1 MIAAVN
7 MTANTSLVWPCP
19 LPYPEVLCP
28 GPCGS
33 DAWLRKRI
41 NLVVAS
47 LSWLALGSPARPP
60 TGFGKGRPLSPKQ
73 WEAVRSLERLACDR
87 SLTFK
92 LDPALMG
99 RAASKAEDHNK
110 VLAALGRAVSSFESS
125 AGYFAPSGRAG
136 SARTPWPRDFSAE
149 DALPSDS
156 SSAGFA
162 SPAPFGQQLGN
173 LRVPPFCPAKPI
185 QADRLRFPPPPSF
198 DPRPYLDKP
207 TAARFER
214 PLDFACVASSDVSLP
229 RVGILASVD
238 ERLKLL
244 RTLAQTG
251 RLQPIMPLPQ
261 REPVGA
267 GLFAVVKD
275 LTRDRLILD
284 ARPANALESPPCFW
298 TGSLASAAAL
308 LPILLG
314 PEEEIR
320 ISSADLKDFF
330 YLFKVSEQRLQRN
343 LLSGSLGPS
352 EATFVFGS
360 RQRAFEDS
368 KGFLRV
374 ALSTL
379 AMGDSSAC
387 EFAQGSHLGVLFRHG
402 VLRPDELLCPTSA
415 PPRGLLTIG
424 VVIDDFV
431 ILEKVTRSELRLG
444 GRQSLGLERAHA
456 AYAEAGLLANPEKG
470 AKDESVSSF
479 WGVTLDGR
487 RGLVRASLARVGPL
501 TCITCRVALLGLCTR
516 PLLESLVARPAPPH
530 RPHRP
535 HRPTK
540 TAEAQKLCAVQP
552 ANTTRESKP
561 ARKRMQEKE
570 AARRSSSR
578 RYAASSLMLMCVLG
592 QLAVSFKERA
602 VGAVGVPLA
611 SGDSGPFDTWLAA
624 CPELQTSDEEFRPE
638 LIPSKLRPCAVYTDR
653 DSPRG
658 ALALTYELR
667 RSKAE
672 DLDDPHVRSVI
683 EELVEFG
690 VFDALGAAPVCSSF
704 SRAVHPPWRSRA
716 FPRGLP
722 GLGAKAFQKV
732 KVGNAQSAWLGSLIK
747 RFTRGNS
754 KPYWAENPDG
764 SYLWLLLEWSL
775 FGKPA
780 SQLVYRFDMCRYGTR
795 WRKRTRLAT
804 NTELAGARAFCK
816 CGGPH
821 QVLRGR
827 SARLVATEW
836 SSVFEAAQVKDF
848 LSRACEEEELCTV
861 IGLEVGAI
869 TALGGLSEVAQRRKL
884 KVFGSKREF
893 VVGPKDDPC
902 FNIDWAAAGKEVVNH
917 PKVRELCEL
926 AAARGGPR
934 AAAATQQKAS
944 VLASEL
950 AASVESRFA
959 HFTSAL
965 ARFGF
970 QRLYSG
976 LVFEREQLLA
986 LARLSV
992 RAREEG
998 RSIIYLP
1005 SHKSHID
1012 YIVLQ
1017 FSLFNLGM
1025 GAPAIA
1031 AGENLNLPVVG
1042 GLLRR
1047 NGAFYIRRSFSG
1059 PDSELYTAVVAAYIE
1074 GLLRRGANVKFF
1086 TEGGRS
1092 RSGKLLQPKIG
1103 LLGMVLD
1110 PILAGVVDDAYIVPV
1125 SIYYDGVM
1133 ETESYVRELSGSQKR
1148 KESLIGV
1155 LGQGKHLLAMRRS
1168 RYGNIH
1174 VRFAPGFSAR
1184 SYIDNHMAVQRQA
1197 APNRA
1202 NFNPVSTMADK
1213 QVLLKALAY
1222 HVLEEINRVSSVT
1235 PTALVG
1241 TVLLCTLG
1249 RGIGRKALINK
1260 VDWLRR
1266 EVVRSGGHMS
1276 RFYDFPGE
1284 LTMEVVDSALTVL
1297 GNLVQT
1303 FTGLVEPVYC
1313 VAPGMHFELSYYR
1326 NMCVHVFIHQAIV
1339 TAVLHRV
1346 VQTQRPDA
1354 ERVERADVMSDVRF
1368 LSRLLKREF
1377 VFSGAATPGGL
1388 PPKQASGEHWG
1399 QDIPVALMRNFESAL
1414 ELLVAEGVV
1423 DVCDTASKG
1432 GPISLEQYRRAQE
1445 MGGYEN
1451 WNKHFT
1457 FLCSLVWPL
1466 IESYWLVLELWL
1478 ISSLNL
1484 QFNAEVL
1491 S

>member
-1 MIAAVN
+1 MSLSGKGGGAHFAPGLPGAHSRRARSGIYSVGVWTFGPRGEETSCEVVALAEVGSKLLVVVPTSVWHKKAARRILPRNSLSKVVGLDVAAAAEGDRSSPETSSLLKVWAGFLDPHEGNLALDGDASADHVFGVDGDGRVLLPHGAALAAAAQESLGYQTAESGGGSEAQALDSRVAALESSMSKVAAGVKALVAMQEKAGAGGGTGPGQQLKPKAASKPAARPEQGLASFTWTRLWRGLRWMRGRDGQAGCYRAARRLRRRVWVSCCRAARRLAAALGVGGRAGSGGVSCAGESLDYGSSGPGLAEACSGGGDPCAGQSQEEAVVPAGPAPRWFRGRRVWISRRRSLLEAERRREAGSTLRIGGQSASDFQDHHGFDGRRSSRSCAARRSVSFDCQGLGRASIPHRPLSDDCQISMGDRRMLGLTPHGEACRNGSPLGHPALATGSGGSRPRVVDVGVRAEPRTTCAPPFFQTSRIEGARADILAASRRSLGRNRTPSSPRPGGFYGKERAAQQAPPDAKCHHRCGGGAGERTAQAQGQGKGEGRREERQGRRSLKATCAAEPDVTVPGATAPTLSVPGFWHSLPSWIFKCKGPFSTFLRAMIAAVN

-552 ANTTRESKP
+552 AS
-561 ARKRMQEKE
+561 
-570 AARRSSSR
+570 
-578 RYAASSLMLMCVLG
+578 
-592 QLAVSFKERA
+592 
-602 VGAVGVPLA
+602 
-611 SGDSGPFDTWLAA
+611 
-624 CPELQTSDEEFRPE
+624 
-638 LIPSKLRPCAVYTDR
+638 
-653 DSPRG
+653 
-658 ALALTYELR
+658 
-667 RSKAE
+667 
-672 DLDDPHVRSVI
+672 
-683 EELVEFG
+683 
-690 VFDALGAAPVCSSF
+690 
-704 SRAVHPPWRSRA
+704 
-716 FPRGLP
+716 
-722 GLGAKAFQKV
+722 
-732 KVGNAQSAWLGSLIK
+732 
-747 RFTRGNS
+747 
-754 KPYWAENPDG
+754 
-764 SYLWLLLEWSL
+764 
-775 FGKPA
+775 
-780 SQLVYRFDMCRYGTR
+780 
-795 WRKRTRLAT
+795 
-804 NTELAGARAFCK
+804 
-816 CGGPH
+816 
-821 QVLRGR
+821 
-827 SARLVATEW
+827 
-836 SSVFEAAQVKDF
+836 
-848 LSRACEEEELCTV
+848 
-861 IGLEVGAI
+861 
-869 TALGGLSEVAQRRKL
+869 
-884 KVFGSKREF
+884 
-893 VVGPKDDPC
+893 
-902 FNIDWAAAGKEVVNH
+902 
-917 PKVRELCEL
+917 
-926 AAARGGPR
+926 
-934 AAAATQQKAS
+934 
-944 VLASEL
+944 
-950 AASVESRFA
+950 
-959 HFTSAL
+959 
-965 ARFGF
+965 
-970 QRLYSG
+970 
-976 LVFEREQLLA
+976 
-986 LARLSV
+986 
-992 RAREEG
+992 
-998 RSIIYLP
+998 
-1005 SHKSHID
+1005 
-1012 YIVLQ
+1012 
-1017 FSLFNLGM
+1017 
-1025 GAPAIA
+1025 
-1031 AGENLNLPVVG
+1031 
-1042 GLLRR
+1042 
-1047 NGAFYIRRSFSG
+1047 
-1059 PDSELYTAVVAAYIE
+1059 
-1074 GLLRRGANVKFF
+1074 
-1086 TEGGRS
+1086 
-1092 RSGKLLQPKIG
+1092 
-1103 LLGMVLD
+1103 
-1110 PILAGVVDDAYIVPV
+1110 
-1125 SIYYDGVM
+1125 
-1133 ETESYVRELSGSQKR
+1133 
-1148 KESLIGV
+1148 
-1155 LGQGKHLLAMRRS
+1155 
-1168 RYGNIH
+1168 
-1174 VRFAPGFSAR
+1174 
-1184 SYIDNHMAVQRQA
+1184 
-1197 APNRA
+1197 
-1202 NFNPVSTMADK
+1202 
-1213 QVLLKALAY
+1213 
-1222 HVLEEINRVSSVT
+1222 
-1235 PTALVG
+1235 
-1241 TVLLCTLG
+1241 
-1249 RGIGRKALINK
+1249 
-1260 VDWLRR
+1260 
-1266 EVVRSGGHMS
+1266 
-1276 RFYDFPGE
+1276 
-1284 LTMEVVDSALTVL
+1284 
-1297 GNLVQT
+1297 
-1303 FTGLVEPVYC
+1303 
-1313 VAPGMHFELSYYR
+1313 
-1326 NMCVHVFIHQAIV
+1326 
-1339 TAVLHRV
+1339 
-1346 VQTQRPDA
+1346 
-1354 ERVERADVMSDVRF
+1354 
-1368 LSRLLKREF
+1368 
-1377 VFSGAATPGGL
+1377 
-1388 PPKQASGEHWG
+1388 
-1399 QDIPVALMRNFESAL
+1399 
-1414 ELLVAEGVV
+1414 
-1423 DVCDTASKG
+1423 
-1432 GPISLEQYRRAQE
+1432 
-1445 MGGYEN
+1445 
-1451 WNKHFT
+1451 
-1457 FLCSLVWPL
+1457 
-1466 IESYWLVLELWL
+1466 
-1478 ISSLNL
+1478 
-1484 QFNAEVL
+1484 
-1491 S
+1491 